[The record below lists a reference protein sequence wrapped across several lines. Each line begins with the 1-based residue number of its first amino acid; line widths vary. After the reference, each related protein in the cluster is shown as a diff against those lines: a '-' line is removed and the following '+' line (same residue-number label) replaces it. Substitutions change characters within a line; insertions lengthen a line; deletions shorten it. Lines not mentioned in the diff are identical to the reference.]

1 MKDRSPKYPGRVKLT
16 PVAGQTNIYD
26 MTRADEPD
34 DTGTPFNTRTML
46 QNSTAQFLKLPVSN
60 PFVDDALRHMPDR
73 IEPIG
78 TVKTSSALSLG
89 DAWLKCD
96 GSQVTFSEYPA
107 LCQILRKT
115 VSSPTWSTITLC
127 SDLALMHNSG
137 MVNFQGK
144 WYVAISGLV
153 GDGKNAVLR
162 IYSTEAP
169 QGIWTLAKT
178 FSITVQN
185 RDDGYPCALA
195 CSDELL
201 IAAWTADTSGGG
213 TTVKLYG
220 TEDMDT
226 WSNSTFNAVL
236 YGWENVPGSSVEL
249 ATDGAYWLMLN
260 GANGEL
266 YGTTTPLTGSSWA
279 KVTEPTYIQ
288 NERYMVSD
296 AHISYLNGEFV
307 VSRIN
312 GQVAYPGITVYSTK
326 APASAWTKIF
336 DAKNKITGI
345 GTSTSHRGG
354 YISNVC
360 FFSGR
365 YYFAYAAYDGYSAPY
380 YSRPLYLV
388 SFANEDLWEQ
398 QKIEDPGSSKDVF
411 PYCVAASD
419 KMIALTFAVRAART
433 LPATLSY
440 KLVTSGE
447 PSGGFS
453 DVTISGGSPI
463 SPTFIGDVAFAVGL
477 GAIYYHDYSNDARL
491 LPTISLSDDTTTFIK
506 AKNEL
511 DVFESGGD

>member
-1 MKDRSPKYPGRVKLT
+1 MKDRTSKYPGRVKLT

-78 TVKTSSALSLG
+78 TVKTSPALNLG

-96 GSQVTFSEYPA
+96 GSQVTFAEYPA

-115 VSSPTWSTITLC
+115 VGSPTWNTIELC
-127 SDLALMHNSG
+127 SDLTLTYNSD

-144 WYVAISGLV
+144 WYVAVSGLI
-153 GDGKNAVLR
+153 GEGKNAVLR
-162 IYSTEAP
+162 IYSAETP
-169 QGIWTLAKT
+169 QGNWALVKT

-213 TTVKLYG
+213 TTVKLYCTG
-220 TEDMDT
+220 DVDT
-226 WSNSTFNAVL
+226 WNNSEFDAER
-236 YGWENVPGSSVEL
+236 YAWSSVTGSAVEI
-249 ATDGAYWLMLN
+249 ATDGTYWLVMCDAD
-260 GANGEL
+260 GTL
-266 YGTTTPLTGSSWA
+266 YGTATPLTGSSWVQ
-279 KVTEPTYIQ
+279 VTEPTYIQ
-288 NERYMVSD
+288 SAKYMVSK

-312 GQVAYPGITVYSTK
+312 GHVAYPGITVYSSEH
-326 APASAWTKIF
+326 PASGWTEIF
-336 DAKNKITGI
+336 DGANKLPDI
-345 GTSTSHRGG
+345 GTSDAHRGG
-354 YISNVC
+354 EISNVC
-360 FFSGR
+360 YFSGR
-365 YYFAYAAYDGYSAPY
+365 YYFAYAAYDGYNAPY
-380 YSRPLYLV
+380 YARPLYLV
-388 SFANEDLWEQ
+388 SFMKDGSWERQ
-398 QKIEDPGSSKDVF
+398 EIEDPGSGSDVF
-411 PYCVAASD
+411 LTGVFASE
-419 KMIALTFAVRAART
+419 KMMAIVYN
-433 LPATLSY
+433 Y
-440 KLVTSGE
+440 KLVTSAE
-447 PSGGFS
+447 PSSGFS
-453 DVTISGGSPI
+453 EVTISGK
-463 SPTFIGDVAFAVGL
+463 PTRAAFVGDVAFAIGG
-477 GAIYYHDYSNDARL
+477 GAIFYHDYSNDARF